1 MTCRMQF
8 KINPIDRKSLPPTYT
23 AGIDR
28 SKSFFN
34 DGQIVVVGDVF
45 LMSVSRVIGMAMR
58 NNCVVYRSPRV
69 EINPRLSTVNPLRS
83 KLKQRSFHSELKL
96 QQISIIA

>member
-8 KINPIDRKSLPPTYT
+8 KINPVDRKSLAPTYT
-23 AGIDR
+23 AGIDG

-45 LMSVSRVIGMAMR
+45 LMSVSRVIGMA
-58 NNCVVYRSPRV
+58 C
-69 EINPRLSTVNPLRS
+69 EIMAWSTGLHGSR
-83 KLKQRSFHSELKL
+83 
-96 QQISIIA
+96 